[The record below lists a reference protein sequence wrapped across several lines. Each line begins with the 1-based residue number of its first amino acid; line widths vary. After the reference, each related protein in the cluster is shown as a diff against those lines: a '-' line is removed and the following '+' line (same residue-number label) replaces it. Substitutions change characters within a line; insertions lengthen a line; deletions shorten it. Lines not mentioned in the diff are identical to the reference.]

1 MFYRV
6 HYEVGDRKYIRDFF
20 TKESAD
26 FELTFCKDK
35 KLKDGTSYSAVKVT
49 RVKEREY
56 VGGEFVNVSN
66 S

>member
-35 KLKDGTSYSAVKVT
+35 KLQDGSLYSAVKMT
-49 RVKEREY
+49 KVKERDY
-56 VGGEFVNVSN
+56 VGGKYLDGNT
-66 S
+66 